1 MSDVNSTIISGI
13 VAAVGPVET
22 VGAKAH
28 KKQIVAVTTDGQY
41 PQTIGVEFF
50 GKNQPLVDN
59 LDIREGD
66 RIRCHCNINGRE
78 HNGRYYVT
86 LSAWKAEADAGTAAA
101 PPPTTQRRDRGA
113 PPPPANPD
121 DDLPFATC
129 SIGAEPS
136 PIWRPFR

>member
-1 MSDVNSTIISGI
+1 MSDVNNTIISGI

-59 LDIREGD
+59 LDIQEGD
-66 RIRCHCNINGRE
+66 RVRLHCNINGRE
-78 HNGRYYVT
+78 HGGRYYVT
-86 LSAWKAEADAGTAAA
+86 LSAWKAETDADTAA
-101 PPPTTQRRDRGA
+101 PPPQTTQRRDRGA
-113 PPPPANPD
+113 PAAATPRPD
-121 DDLPFATC
+121 DDLPF
-129 SIGAEPS
+129 
-136 PIWRPFR
+136 